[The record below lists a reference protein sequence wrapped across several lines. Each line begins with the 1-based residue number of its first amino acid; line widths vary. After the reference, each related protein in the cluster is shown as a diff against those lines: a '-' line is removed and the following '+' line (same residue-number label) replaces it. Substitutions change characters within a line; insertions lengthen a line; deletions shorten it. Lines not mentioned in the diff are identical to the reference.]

1 MNTIKQFL
9 PIRIS
14 IDSTQMAVRKA
25 LKELLDG
32 LAPLD
37 LDIEEM
43 GTVELVMAEALNNI
57 VEHAYPEGSAVGM
70 IKIICKHAL
79 DGLHLTV
86 MDNGRSMP
94 NGQTPVG
101 STIDIDVDLQ
111 DIPEGGFGWL
121 LIKGLAKE
129 VHYQRRSWQNM
140 LQFRL
145 AVATSPPDPTCPE
158 RANI

>member
-1 MNTIKQFL
+1 MTTISQFE

-14 IDSTQMAVRKA
+14 IDSTEMAVRKA
-25 LKELLDG
+25 LEELLDG

-37 LDIEEM
+37 LNIEEI

-57 VEHAYPEGSAVGM
+57 VEHACTERETKGI
-70 IKIICKHAL
+70 IKIVCKHST

-94 NGQTPVG
+94 NGETPVG
-101 STIDIDVDLQ
+101 KTIDMDVDLQ

-121 LIKGLAKE
+121 LIKGLANE
-129 VHYQRRSWQNM
+129 VCYQRRSWQNM

-145 AVATSPPDPTCPE
+145 AVATEQPDP
-158 RANI
+158 A

>member
-1 MNTIKQFL
+1 
-9 PIRIS
+9 
-14 IDSTQMAVRKA
+14 
-25 LKELLDG
+25 
-32 LAPLD
+32 
-37 LDIEEM
+37 
-43 GTVELVMAEALNNI
+43 
-57 VEHAYPEGSAVGM
+57 M

-101 STIDIDVDLQ
+101 STIDIDMDLQ

-129 VHYQRRSWQNM
+129 VHYQRRSRQNM

-145 AVATSPPDPTCPE
+145 AVATSPPDPACPE
-158 RANI
+158 HANI